1 MCLGWGGGGGV
12 VNLRF
17 TPVASHLYKQ
27 LAARSHLNNQKK
39 NVVGLFSVFF
49 HSWLVQD

>member
-1 MCLGWGGGGGV
+1 MLGMGRGGV

-27 LAARSHLNNQKK
+27 LAAWSHLNNQKK
-39 NVVGLFSVFF
+39 NVVGFIFCFTL
-49 HSWLVQD
+49 

>member
-1 MCLGWGGGGGV
+1 MCLGWGGGV

-27 LAARSHLNNQKK
+27 LAAWSHLNNQKK
-39 NVVGLFSVFF
+39 NVVGFIFCVL
-49 HSWLVQD
+49 HSWLIQD